1 MGTKI
6 KAILFDMDG
15 VLIDAKDWHYE
26 ALNKALGLFGM
37 EISRYDHL
45 HSFDGL
51 PTREKL
57 KMLSEEFYLPE
68 SLHSFINQMKQQY
81 TMEIVNI
88 KCRPLF
94 EHEYALSK
102 LKNQGYRMAVC
113 SNSVRKT
120 IETMME
126 KAELLEYFDFL
137 VSNEDVKNAKP
148 DPEIYTTAINKLKL
162 LPEECLVL
170 EDNKNGI
177 LAAKRSGANLLK
189 VQDVHDVNYMNIMN
203 RIKEVENG

>member
-1 MGTKI
+1 
-6 KAILFDMDG
+6 
-15 VLIDAKDWHYE
+15 
-26 ALNKALGLFGM
+26 
-37 EISRYDHL
+37 
-45 HSFDGL
+45 
-51 PTREKL
+51 
-57 KMLSEEFYLPE
+57 
-68 SLHSFINQMKQQY
+68 
-81 TMEIVNI
+81 
-88 KCRPLF
+88 
-94 EHEYALSK
+94 
-102 LKNQGYRMAVC
+102 
-113 SNSVRKT
+113 
-120 IETMME
+120 ME

-148 DPEIYTTAINKLKL
+148 DPEIYTTAINKLNL

>member
-1 MGTKI
+1 MI

-15 VLIDAKDWHYE
+15 VLIDARDWHYE
-26 ALNKALGLFGM
+26 ALNRALGLFGM

-57 KMLSEEFYLPE
+57 KMLSEEYYLPE
-68 SLHSFINQMKQQY
+68 SLHTFINRMKQQY
-81 TMEIVNI
+81 TMEIVNE
-88 KCRPLF
+88 KCRPMF
-94 EHEYALSK
+94 QHEYALSK
-102 LKNQGYRMAVC
+102 LSNEGYRLAVC

-120 IETMME
+120 IEIMMN
-126 KAELLEYFDFL
+126 KAELDKYLEFI

-148 DPEIYTTAINKLKL
+148 DPEIYQYAIRKMGLDPK
-162 LPEECLVL
+162 ECLIL

-177 LAAKRSGANLLK
+177 LAAERSGAHLLK
-189 VQDVHDVNYMNIMN
+189 VLDVYDVTYENIIS
-203 RIKEVENG
+203 RIREVEA